1 MPYFGYVVKANS
13 ENKFSGAYE
22 EINKPEIQDKE
33 VLIKTHYSSLN
44 YKDALAA
51 TGVKGVVKEYPFI
64 PGIDVAGEVMESNS
78 EYFSVGDLVL
88 ATGYKLGMSINGGF
102 GQLVALPSNWIVKL
116 PNGLSLLSAMEIGTA
131 GLTAAASVKK
141 LLDNEISL
149 DKPVLVSGVTGGV
162 GSIAVKLL
170 QHLDIE
176 VHGISGK
183 SSDDE
188 IIKSL
193 NLTKLISRSEF
204 MDEPTKP
211 LNKALYA
218 GAIDTVGGEMLAKM
232 ISKIEL
238 EGSVSCCGN
247 VGGMNFTSS
256 VFPFI
261 LRGISLFGID
271 SAESKIELKKELW
284 ERLATDWK
292 LDLSKNSRVISIE
305 KIDEYIVKILDGS
318 HSGRTVIKHGE

>member
-1 MPYFGYVVKANS
+1 MPYFGYVVKVNS
-13 ENKFSGAYE
+13 ENKLSGAYE

-88 ATGYKLGMSINGGF
+88 ATGYKLGMSVNGGF

-116 PNGLSLLSAMEIGTA
+116 PDGLSLLSAMEIGTA

-193 NLTKLISRSEF
+193 NLTKLISRNEF

>member
-116 PNGLSLLSAMEIGTA
+116 PDGLSLLSAMEIGTA

-193 NLTKLISRSEF
+193 NLTKLISRSKF

-292 LDLSKNSRVISIE
+292 LNLSKNSRVISIE

>member
-1 MPYFGYVVKANS
+1 MSYFGYVVKAIN
-13 ENKFSGAYE
+13 ENEFIGIYE
-22 EINKPEIQDKE
+22 EIDIPKIKDDE

-64 PGIDVAGEVMESNS
+64 PGIDVAGEVLESNS
-78 EYFSVGDLVL
+78 KDFLVGDLVI

-102 GQLVALPSNWIVKL
+102 GQLVALPSKWIVKL
-116 PNGLSLLSAMEIGTA
+116 PDGLSLLSAMEIGTA

-141 LLDNEISL
+141 LIDNEISL
-149 DKPVLVSGVTGGV
+149 DRPVLVSGVTGGV

-170 QHLDIE
+170 QNLDIE

-183 SSDDE
+183 SHEDE

-193 NLTKLISRSEF
+193 KLTNLISRSEF
-204 MDEPTKP
+204 MDEPTRP
-211 LNKALYA
+211 LDKALYA
-218 GAIDTVGGEMLAKM
+218 GAVDTVGGEILAKM

-247 VGGMNFTSS
+247 VAGMNFTSS

-261 LRGISLFGID
+261 LRGVSLFGID

-292 LDLSKNSRVISIE
+292 LNLSENSRVISVKE
-305 KIDEYIVKILDGS
+305 VNQYINKILDGS

>member
-1 MPYFGYVVKANS
+1 MSYFGYVVKVNN
-13 ENKFSGAYE
+13 ENEFIGVYE
-22 EINKPEIQDKE
+22 EINVPNIKDEE

-51 TGVKGVVKEYPFI
+51 TGVKGVVNQYPFI
-64 PGIDVAGEVMESNS
+64 PGIDVAGEVIESNS
-78 EYFSVGDLVL
+78 ESFAVGDLVL
-88 ATGYKLGMSINGGF
+88 ATGYKLGMSVNGGF
-102 GQLVALPSNWIVKL
+102 GQLVALPSNWVVKL
-116 PNGLSLLSAMEIGTA
+116 PDGLSLLGAMEIGTA

-149 DKPVLVSGVTGGV
+149 DNPVLVSGVTGGV

-170 QHLDIE
+170 QNLDIE

-183 SSDDE
+183 SSEDN

-193 NLTKLISRSEF
+193 NLSYLIPRNEF
-204 MDEPTKP
+204 MNEPTKP

-218 GAIDTVGGEMLAKM
+218 GAVDTVGGEMLAKM

-238 EGSVSCCGN
+238 EGSISCCGN

-261 LRGISLFGID
+261 LRGVSLFGID

-292 LDLSKNSRVISIE
+292 LDLTSNSRVVSIE
-305 KIDEYIVKILDGS
+305 EVDQYINKILNGS

>member
-1 MPYFGYVVKANS
+1 MSYVGYVVKVNNDN
-13 ENKFSGAYE
+13 EFIGVYE
-22 EINKPEIQDKE
+22 EINVPNIKDEE

-51 TGVKGVVKEYPFI
+51 TGVKGVVRQYPFI
-64 PGIDVAGEVMESNS
+64 PGIDVAGEVIDSNS
-78 EYFSVGDLVL
+78 ESFAVGDLVL
-88 ATGYKLGMSINGGF
+88 ATGYKLGMSVNGGF
-102 GQLVALPSNWIVKL
+102 GQLVALPSDWVVKL
-116 PNGLSLLSAMEIGTA
+116 PDGLSLLGAMEIGTA

-149 DKPVLVSGVTGGV
+149 DNPVLVSGVTGGV

-170 QHLDIE
+170 QNLDIE

-183 SSDDE
+183 SSEDN

-193 NLTKLISRSEF
+193 NLSYLIPRSEF
-204 MDEPTKP
+204 MNEPTKP

-218 GAIDTVGGEMLAKM
+218 GAVDTVGGEMLAKI

-238 EGSVSCCGN
+238 EGSISCCGN

-261 LRGISLFGID
+261 LRGVSLFGID

-292 LDLSKNSRVISIE
+292 LDLSKNSRVISIQE
-305 KIDEYIVKILDGS
+305 VDKYINKILDGS

>member
-22 EINKPEIQDKE
+22 EINKPEIQDQE

-116 PNGLSLLSAMEIGTA
+116 PDGLSLLSAMEIGTA

-193 NLTKLISRSEF
+193 SLTKLISRSKF

>member
-292 LDLSKNSRVISIE
+292 LNLSKNSRVISIE

>member
-1 MPYFGYVVKANS
+1 MPYFGYVVKVNS

-116 PNGLSLLSAMEIGTA
+116 PDGLSLLSAMEIGTA

-271 SAESKIELKKELW
+271 SAESKIDLKKELW

-305 KIDEYIVKILDGS
+305 EIDEYIVKILDGS
-318 HSGRTVIKHGE
+318 HTGRTVIKHGE

>member
-1 MPYFGYVVKANS
+1 MPYFGYVVKVNS

-78 EYFSVGDLVL
+78 EYFAVGDLVL

-116 PNGLSLLSAMEIGTA
+116 PDGLSLLSAMEIGTA

>member
-22 EINKPEIQDKE
+22 EINKPKIQDKE

-116 PNGLSLLSAMEIGTA
+116 PDGLSLLSAMEIGTA

-271 SAESKIELKKELW
+271 SAESRIELKKELW

-292 LDLSKNSRVISIE
+292 LNLSKNSRVISIE

>member
-1 MPYFGYVVKANS
+1 MSYFGYVVKNIN
-13 ENKFSGAYE
+13 ENEFKGVYE
-22 EINKPEIQDKE
+22 EIDIPEIKDDE

-64 PGIDVAGEVMESNS
+64 PGIDVAGEVIESNS
-78 EYFSVGDLVL
+78 KNFLVGDLVI
-88 ATGYKLGMSINGGF
+88 ATGYKLGMSVNGGF

-116 PNGLSLLSAMEIGTA
+116 PDGLSLLSAMEIGTA
-131 GLTAAASVKK
+131 GLTAAASIKK
-141 LLDNEISL
+141 LIDNEISL
-149 DKPVLVSGVTGGV
+149 DKPILVSGVTGGV

-170 QHLDIE
+170 QNLDIE

-183 SSDDE
+183 SNEDE

-193 NLTKLISRSEF
+193 NLKNLISRSEF
-204 MDEPTKP
+204 MDEPTRP
-211 LNKALYA
+211 LDKALYA
-218 GAIDTVGGEMLAKM
+218 GAVDTVGGEILAKM

-261 LRGISLFGID
+261 LRGVSLFGID
-271 SAESKIELKKELW
+271 SAESKIELKRELW

-292 LDLSKNSRVISIE
+292 LDLSQNSRVISIKE
-305 KIDEYIVKILDGS
+305 VDQYINKILDGS

>member
-1 MPYFGYVVKANS
+1 
-13 ENKFSGAYE
+13 
-22 EINKPEIQDKE
+22 
-33 VLIKTHYSSLN
+33 
-44 YKDALAA
+44 
-51 TGVKGVVKEYPFI
+51 
-64 PGIDVAGEVMESNS
+64 
-78 EYFSVGDLVL
+78 
-88 ATGYKLGMSINGGF
+88 
-102 GQLVALPSNWIVKL
+102 
-116 PNGLSLLSAMEIGTA
+116 MEIGTA

-149 DKPVLVSGVTGGV
+149 DKPILVSGVTGGV

-170 QHLDIE
+170 QNLDIE

-183 SSDDE
+183 SNDDE

-193 NLTKLISRSEF
+193 NLTNLISRTEF
-204 MDEPTKP
+204 MNEPTKP
-211 LNKALYA
+211 LDKALYS
-218 GAIDTVGGEMLAKM
+218 GAIDTVGGEILAKM

-238 EGSVSCCGN
+238 EGSISCCGN

-271 SAESKIELKKELW
+271 SAESKIELKGVMGEIGY
-284 ERLATDWK
+284 RLENRFIT
-292 LDLSKNSRVISIE
+292 NSRVIAIE
-305 KIDEYIVKILDGS
+305 EVDQYIHKILNGS

>member
-22 EINKPEIQDKE
+22 EINKPKIQDKE

-116 PNGLSLLSAMEIGTA
+116 PDGLSLLSAMEIGTA

-193 NLTKLISRSEF
+193 NLTKLISRSKF

-271 SAESKIELKKELW
+271 SAESRIELKKELW

-292 LDLSKNSRVISIE
+292 LNLSKNSRVISIE

>member
-78 EYFSVGDLVL
+78 EYFAVGDLVL

-116 PNGLSLLSAMEIGTA
+116 PDGLSLLSAMEIGTA

>member
-22 EINKPEIQDKE
+22 EINKPKIQDKE

-116 PNGLSLLSAMEIGTA
+116 PDGLSLLSAMEIGTA

-170 QHLDIE
+170 EHLDIE

-193 NLTKLISRSEF
+193 NLTKLISRSKF

-271 SAESKIELKKELW
+271 SAESRIELKKELW

-292 LDLSKNSRVISIE
+292 LNLSKNSRVISIE

>member
-1 MPYFGYVVKANS
+1 MPYFGYVVKVNS

-88 ATGYKLGMSINGGF
+88 ATGYKLGMSVNGGF

-116 PNGLSLLSAMEIGTA
+116 PDGLSLLSAMEIGTA

>member
-116 PNGLSLLSAMEIGTA
+116 PDGLSLLSAMEIGTA

-170 QHLDIE
+170 EHLDIE

-193 NLTKLISRSEF
+193 NLTKLISRSKF

-271 SAESKIELKKELW
+271 SAESRIELKKELW

-292 LDLSKNSRVISIE
+292 LNLSKNSRVISIE

>member
-1 MPYFGYVVKANS
+1 
-13 ENKFSGAYE
+13 
-22 EINKPEIQDKE
+22 
-33 VLIKTHYSSLN
+33 
-44 YKDALAA
+44 
-51 TGVKGVVKEYPFI
+51 
-64 PGIDVAGEVMESNS
+64 MESNS

-88 ATGYKLGMSINGGF
+88 ATGYKLGMSVNGGF

-116 PNGLSLLSAMEIGTA
+116 PDGLSLLSAMEIGTA

-271 SAESKIELKKELW
+271 SAESKIDLKKELW

-305 KIDEYIVKILDGS
+305 EIDEYIVKILDGS
-318 HSGRTVIKHGE
+318 HTGRTVIKHGE

>member
-116 PNGLSLLSAMEIGTA
+116 PDGLSLLSAMEIGTA

-193 NLTKLISRSEF
+193 SLTKLISRSKF

>member
-22 EINKPEIQDKE
+22 EINKPKIQDKE

-116 PNGLSLLSAMEIGTA
+116 PDGLSLLSAMEIGTA

-162 GSIAVKLL
+162 GSIAGKLL
-170 QHLDIE
+170 EHLDIE

-193 NLTKLISRSEF
+193 NLTKLISRSKF

-292 LDLSKNSRVISIE
+292 LNLSKNSRVISIE

>member
-1 MPYFGYVVKANS
+1 MPYFGYVVKVNS

-33 VLIKTHYSSLN
+33 VLIKTYYSSLN

-78 EYFSVGDLVL
+78 EYFAVGDLVL

-116 PNGLSLLSAMEIGTA
+116 PDGLSLLSAMEIGTA

-193 NLTKLISRSEF
+193 NLTKLISRNEF

>member
-1 MPYFGYVVKANS
+1 M
-13 ENKFSGAYE
+13 
-22 EINKPEIQDKE
+22 
-33 VLIKTHYSSLN
+33 
-44 YKDALAA
+44 
-51 TGVKGVVKEYPFI
+51 KGVVKEYPFI
-64 PGIDVAGEVMESNS
+64 PGIDVAGEVIESNS
-78 EYFSVGDLVL
+78 KNFLVGDLVI
-88 ATGYKLGMSINGGF
+88 ATGYKLGMSVNGGF

-116 PNGLSLLSAMEIGTA
+116 PDGLSLLSAMEIGTA

-141 LLDNEISL
+141 LIDNEISL

-170 QHLDIE
+170 QNLDIE

-183 SSDDE
+183 SNEDE

-193 NLTKLISRSEF
+193 NLKNLISRSEF
-204 MDEPTKP
+204 MDEPTRP
-211 LNKALYA
+211 LDKALYA
-218 GAIDTVGGEMLAKM
+218 GAVDTVGGEILAKM

-261 LRGISLFGID
+261 LRGVSLFGID

-292 LDLSKNSRVISIE
+292 LDLSQNSRVISIKE
-305 KIDEYIVKILDGS
+305 VDQYINKILDGS

>member
-1 MPYFGYVVKANS
+1 MPYFGYVVKANN

-33 VLIKTHYSSLN
+33 VLIKTYYSSLN

-78 EYFSVGDLVL
+78 EYFAVGDLVL

-116 PNGLSLLSAMEIGTA
+116 PDGLSLLSAMEIGTA

-256 VFPFI
+256 VFQFI

-292 LDLSKNSRVISIE
+292 LNLSKNSRVISIE

>member
-116 PNGLSLLSAMEIGTA
+116 PDGLSLLSAMEIGTA

>member
-22 EINKPEIQDKE
+22 EINKPKIQDKE

-116 PNGLSLLSAMEIGTA
+116 PDGLSLLSAMEIGTA

-170 QHLDIE
+170 EHLDIE

-193 NLTKLISRSEF
+193 NLTKLISRSKF

-292 LDLSKNSRVISIE
+292 LNLSKNSRVISIE

>member
-1 MPYFGYVVKANS
+1 MPYFGYVVKANN

-33 VLIKTHYSSLN
+33 VLIKTYYSSLN

-78 EYFSVGDLVL
+78 EYFAVGDLVL

-116 PNGLSLLSAMEIGTA
+116 PDGLSLLSAMEIGTA

-256 VFPFI
+256 VFLFI

-292 LDLSKNSRVISIE
+292 LNLSKNSRVISIE

>member
-1 MPYFGYVVKANS
+1 MPYFGYVVKANN

-33 VLIKTHYSSLN
+33 VLIKTYYSSLN

-78 EYFSVGDLVL
+78 EYFAVGDLVL

-116 PNGLSLLSAMEIGTA
+116 PDGLSLLSAMEIGTA

-211 LNKALYA
+211 LNKAHYA

-238 EGSVSCCGN
+238 EGSISCCGN

>member
-13 ENKFSGAYE
+13 ENKFSGAYK

-116 PNGLSLLSAMEIGTA
+116 PDGLSLLSAMEIGTA

-193 NLTKLISRSEF
+193 SLTKLISRSKF